1 MLHKDRRNVRVAP
14 MQTKEALK
22 RLQKLQ
28 RAATQRS
35 VRNYAFALAYEA
47 IDDKAIEWLER
58 AYHDHPALR
67 LR

>member
-1 MLHKDRRNVRVAP
+1 